1 MLAAAKLR
9 TALARAPSTL
19 RLSIVSAT
27 IAVPAAVASA
37 LVVLTFHM
45 LPGVEAA
52 LVAWNGFVPA
62 LAVSIIHVTA
72 MALTIHGAP
81 VPPSVRPMFLIATA
95 CALPALA
102 PTAFAPI
109 ALLRAAEHTFPTPIT
124 DDWAATALEFVP
136 ILAWLAAALLLQVPS
151 TRRA

>member
-1 MLAAAKLR
+1 M
-9 TALARAPSTL
+9 
-19 RLSIVSAT
+19 SIVSAT

-45 LPGVEAA
+45 LPGLEAPH
-52 LVAWNGFVPA
+52 VAWNAFVPA
-62 LAVSIIHVTA
+62 LSISILHIAA
-72 MALTIHGAP
+72 MALAIHHAP
-81 VPPSVRPMFLIATA
+81 VAPSVRPIFLIAMA

-124 DDWAATALEFVP
+124 DDWAAPVLEFVP
-136 ILAWLAAALLLQVPS
+136 ILAWLAAALLLQVLS
-151 TRRA
+151 NRRA